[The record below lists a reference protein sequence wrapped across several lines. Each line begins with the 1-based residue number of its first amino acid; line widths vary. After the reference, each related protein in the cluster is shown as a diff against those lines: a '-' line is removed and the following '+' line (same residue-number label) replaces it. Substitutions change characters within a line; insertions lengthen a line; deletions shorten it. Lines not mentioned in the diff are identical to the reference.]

1 MSDPEYRKSLL
12 QEKIKLSTRL
22 QTVITE
28 INFYE
33 VSTIPATNLKISSE
47 EISMLIGESFCELN
61 KIHLRLLSII
71 QVSNMRSLDDNAELY
86 DLVGSVKKNVS
97 SNFS

>member
-33 VSTIPATNLKISSE
+33 VRTIPATNLKIPSE
-47 EISMLIGESFCELN
+47 EITALINKSFSELK
-61 KIHLRLLSII
+61 KIHAGLLGII
-71 QVSNMRSLDDNAELY
+71 EVSNMRGLDNGGELY
-86 DLVGSVKKNVS
+86 DLVRSVKENVS